1 MYTSCDTEFGVYVQI
16 NQSGYIK
23 AQALSTSDSLLFL
36 NWDSLVLDR
45 DSWLFTR
52 WVPGLTIP
60 FCNKII
66 NIHAVDVLHMGL
78 W

>member
-1 MYTSCDTEFGVYVQI
+1 MYTSCDTEFGVYLQI

-45 DSWLFTR
+45 DS
-52 WVPGLTIP
+52 
-60 FCNKII
+60 
-66 NIHAVDVLHMGL
+66 
-78 W
+78 